1 MVTRMAAQQDPS
13 FFANQA
19 AAAARQPAAIPPMY
33 QQQVCFLINFLLF
46 ILIIFKSLHNNQMA
60 QLSSP
65 SGYVNTSSISQ
76 QQAALAQANP
86 LIANGTTYF
95 HNNLEQHNRGKY

>member
-19 AAAARQPAAIPPMY
+19 ARPQPAIPPMY
-33 QQQVCFLINFLLF
+33 QQQVNFDRKTEF
-46 ILIIFKSLHNNQMA
+46 QKMF

>member
-1 MVTRMAAQQDPS
+1 MRCVQ
-13 FFANQA
+13 
-19 AAAARQPAAIPPMY
+19 
-33 QQQVCFLINFLLF
+33 
-46 ILIIFKSLHNNQMA
+46 SLHNNQMA

-76 QQAALAQANP
+76 QQAAQLQAAQANP